1 MLPKP
6 EIYGQKEEK
15 YLNFQKKK
23 IKQMKIEDKK
33 RDFFIY
39 KKPKNYR
46 ILFNWQPEHR
56 HAIMV
61 RHCDSC
67 GGYYRYT
74 ENSHKETNFGNLW
87 IEADV

>member
-33 RDFFIY
+33 RDFLYI
-39 KKPKNYR
+39 KNLR
-46 ILFNWQPEHR
+46 IIE
-56 HAIMV
+56 
-61 RHCDSC
+61 
-67 GGYYRYT
+67 YYLT
-74 ENSHKETNFGNLW
+74 GNQSIDMLLW
-87 IEADV
+87 